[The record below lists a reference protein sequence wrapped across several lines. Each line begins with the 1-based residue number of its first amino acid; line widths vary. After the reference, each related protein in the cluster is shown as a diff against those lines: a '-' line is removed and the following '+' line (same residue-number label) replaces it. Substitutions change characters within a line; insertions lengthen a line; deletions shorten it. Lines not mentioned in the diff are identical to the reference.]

1 MKTVKIY
8 IETTMKGPGVRD
20 GKYAAA
26 LIFERDEGDF
36 TRTLTGEEK
45 ETTFNRSTLIA
56 AIESLK
62 RLNQKCHVI
71 IYTDNAY
78 VKNMVEQ
85 ENPEK
90 WRRAEWK
97 KAVGKDVR
105 NKELWKQFLEEKD
118 KHEIEGRFSKY
129 SIYQETL
136 QAIMNGEEI

>member
-8 IETTMKGPGVRD
+8 IETTVKGPGVRD

-26 LIFERDEGDF
+26 LIFERSEGDF

-56 AIESLK
+56 AIEALK
-62 RLNQKCHVI
+62 RLNQRCHVI

-97 KAVGKDVR
+97 KAAGKGVQ
-105 NKELWKQFLEEKD
+105 NKELWKRFLEEKD
-118 KHEIEGRFSKY
+118 KHEIEVRFSKY
-129 SIYQETL
+129 SAYKETL

>member
-62 RLNQKCHVI
+62 RLNQKCHVL
-71 IYTDNAY
+71 TR
-78 VKNMVEQ
+78 
-85 ENPEK
+85 PP
-90 WRRAEWK
+90 
-97 KAVGKDVR
+97 
-105 NKELWKQFLEEKD
+105 
-118 KHEIEGRFSKY
+118 
-129 SIYQETL
+129 TL
-136 QAIMNGEEI
+136 TSAPG